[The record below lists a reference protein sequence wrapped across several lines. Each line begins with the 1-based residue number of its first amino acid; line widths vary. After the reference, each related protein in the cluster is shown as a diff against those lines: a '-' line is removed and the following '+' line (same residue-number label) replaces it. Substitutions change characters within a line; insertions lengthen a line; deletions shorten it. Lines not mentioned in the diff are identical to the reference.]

1 MREAPHPPAPHP
13 VPFSAAQYPESLSL
27 CSRWPQR
34 VSFCRPVPRP
44 RVSTAPQG
52 RWGSEGSS
60 PPGLLGRPPRP
71 HPCWATTQLW
81 GAALALSAAWR
92 WPLEGDGE
100 GAFSRATLRVGQG
113 PQLGGHSA
121 HPGKLPLGRAVRI
134 AHLLDRS
141 LQAARSLPR
150 SGPSRPMG

>member
-1 MREAPHPPAPHP
+1 M
-13 VPFSAAQYPESLSL
+13 
-27 CSRWPQR
+27 
-34 VSFCRPVPRP
+34 
-44 RVSTAPQG
+44 
-52 RWGSEGSS
+52 
-60 PPGLLGRPPRP
+60 
-71 HPCWATTQLW
+71 
-81 GAALALSAAWR
+81 ALSAAWR

-141 LQAARSLPR
+141 LLDRSLQAARSLPR